1 MTTIIGDDDS
11 DDNGAAA
18 EDNNDGIYMYI
29 FVGYNPEVRPDI
41 TQEFRTAS
49 NWKFSLMPA
58 AVWTLK

>member
-1 MTTIIGDDDS
+1 MMGY
-11 DDNGAAA
+11 
-18 EDNNDGIYMYI
+18 IYMYI